1 MIEGKPPY
9 HDQAP
14 RKIMELIAETG
25 TPILRNPE
33 RLTPLCEQFLRSTLV
48 VDADKRPDAVQ
59 VLEASVSHLS

>member
-1 MIEGKPPY
+1 
-9 HDQAP
+9 
-14 RKIMELIAETG
+14 MELIAETG

-33 RLTPLCEQFLRSTLV
+33 RLTPLCEQFLRLTLV